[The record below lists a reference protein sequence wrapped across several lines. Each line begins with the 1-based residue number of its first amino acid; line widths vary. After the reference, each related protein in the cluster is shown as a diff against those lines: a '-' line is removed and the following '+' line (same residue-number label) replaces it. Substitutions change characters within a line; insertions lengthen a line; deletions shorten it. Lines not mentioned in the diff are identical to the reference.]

1 MEIVSGSTW
10 EGECV
15 VSVGSSFHYAK
26 KSFFSSELCS
36 SCWQSLAFLA
46 QSLGGND
53 LLKARGQGTG
63 NRS

>member
-1 MEIVSGSTW
+1 M
-10 EGECV
+10 
-15 VSVGSSFHYAK
+15 VSVGSSFPYAK
-26 KSFFSSELCS
+26 KSFFFSSELCS

>member
-1 MEIVSGSTW
+1 M
-10 EGECV
+10 